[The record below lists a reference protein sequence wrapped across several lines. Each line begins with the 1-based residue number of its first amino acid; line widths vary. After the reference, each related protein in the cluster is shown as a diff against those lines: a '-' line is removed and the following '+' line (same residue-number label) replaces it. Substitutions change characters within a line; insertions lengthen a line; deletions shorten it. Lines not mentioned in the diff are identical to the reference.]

1 MLTLGKPLSLWYNSF
16 ELHNL
21 VPVQF
26 IKHQTVSLCT
36 TLNDHDTDNVIIV
49 CPSVNSL

>member
-1 MLTLGKPLSLWYNSF
+1 MLILGKPLSIWYSSF

-36 TLNDHDTDNVIIV
+36 EYDGDNVLII
-49 CPSVNSL
+49 CPSVNKFYL